1 MERLKKIFFRR
12 SVVKYGSFTN
22 ITISQKHKGSDERA
36 VKCEKKRHN
45 VYIKI
50 KTS

>member
-36 VKCEKKRHN
+36 VKCEKKKDTMF
-45 VYIKI
+45 I
-50 KTS
+50 